1 MENSIVFI
9 IVASLFWLALFLFIH
24 GFILFPRLTLLLGKV
39 LKKEIKRD
47 LDYEPHISLF
57 IPAYNEELVI
67 AKKIENVVSLDYPK
81 DKLEILICSDCSDDR
96 TGEIVNS
103 YLEKYPQITF
113 NDYRERSGK
122 TGMINKAIPNAKGEI
137 MVMTDANTMYEHD
150 ALRKIV
156 SSFSSDDISAVLGEV
171 QLFVPEE
178 GTGLEKEVNYRA
190 FEAKIKYIEGLFGA
204 GMGAFGGFYAFRKRD
219 FVPLPDNAYSND
231 DFLIPARMVAQ
242 GKKVTFDNE
251 AISHEETGTTV
262 DEEFGRRVRIG
273 AGNYQ
278 SFSFLLPMLNP
289 FRFSR
294 FYFYVSHKVIRWFS
308 PFILLTMLF
317 TSMALSCSSLI
328 YSVILSA
335 QLFGYSLAVLG
346 WLLDKQKIRVPI
358 VHSIYHFTAMNVG
371 LFLGFFRFAKGIKSA
386 TWNSTERV
394 EEDESS
400 HSN

>member
-1 MENSIVFI
+1 MENSVVGI
-9 IVASLFWLALFLFIH
+9 IVAVLFWLTLFLIVH
-24 GFILFPRLTLLLGKV
+24 GFFLFPKLTLLLGK
-39 LKKEIKRD
+39 LLNKKIKRD
-47 LDYEPHISLF
+47 LTFEPKISLF
-57 IPAYNEELVI
+57 IPAYNEEKVI
-67 AKKIENVVSLDYPK
+67 AKKIENVLTLDYPE

-96 TGEIVNS
+96 TGEIVNE
-103 YLEKYPQITF
+103 YVKQYPQITF

-137 MVMTDANTMYEHD
+137 MVMTDANTMYEKD

-156 SSFSSDDISAVLGEV
+156 SSFSSDDIAAVLGEV

-204 GMGAFGGFYAFRKRD
+204 GMGAFGGFYAFRKER
-219 FVPLPDNAYSND
+219 FVSLPANAYSND
-231 DFLIPARMVAQ
+231 DFLIPARFVAQ
-242 GKKVTFDNE
+242 GYKVGFDNE

-273 AGNYQ
+273 AGNFQ

-289 FRFSR
+289 FKFSR
-294 FYFYVSHKVIRWFS
+294 FYFYISHKVIRWFS
-308 PFILLTMLF
+308 PFILLTLLLCSF
-317 TSMALSCSSLI
+317 LLSCSHPV
-328 YSVILSA
+328 YSIILSG
-335 QLFGYSLAVLG
+335 QLLAYSLATVG
-346 WLLDKQKIRVPI
+346 WILDKNKIRVPI
-358 VHSIYHFTAMNVG
+358 LQSLYHFTAMNIA

-394 EEDESS
+394 EEE
-400 HSN
+400 